1 MLCKCLGI
9 LSDASDM
16 LSESNYPSL
25 ALVYPVLDS
34 FHFYLNSPSGDE
46 VELSIKTALIPAFEK
61 YIQHSSDLTKKNL
74 ILQCQT
80 NVNQCTIFLCKS
92 LSQQI
97 SNAGEVHNVFDVHSS
112 MNALSNSLQRF
123 LECFRIQF

>member
-61 YIQHSSDLTKKNL
+61 YIQHSNDLTKKKLNL
-74 ILQCQT
+74 TMSDKCQ
-80 NVNQCTIFLCKS
+80 S
-92 LSQQI
+92 M
-97 SNAGEVHNVFDVHSS
+97 HNI
-112 MNALSNSLQRF
+112 SLQKS
-123 LECFRIQF
+123 QATNK